1 MQQILL
7 VYHGNLLKLFTCICH
22 STWIIFFPQICSKD
36 CAMHLT
42 GERMMRTQSKWL
54 SNVAATALGD
64 WGRMSC
70 DTCAKAQVT
79 VTKWS
84 CHPARMVLSWDT
96 KGLFNWK
103 NANHPCAAL
112 RKTINNGTGDKREH
126 IILSLKDV
134 LFFHK
139 SRNSKSRKSN
149 QTNSLNRRTTWLH
162 TLSKGTRK
170 QNFLSWVN
178 QVIFF
183 PKTMSSFSCHTNCPF
198 NSS

>member
-1 MQQILL
+1 MYLSF
-7 VYHGNLLKLFTCICH
+7 NLNH
-22 STWIIFFPQICSKD
+22 FFPTNLFQRLCHAPDRWENDENTKQMALQCGCHCSGR
-36 CAMHLT
+36 L
-42 GERMMRTQSKWL
+42 
-54 SNVAATALGD
+54 
-64 WGRMSC
+64 RMSC

-96 KGLFNWK
+96 KGSSTEK

-134 LFFHK
+134 LFSHK